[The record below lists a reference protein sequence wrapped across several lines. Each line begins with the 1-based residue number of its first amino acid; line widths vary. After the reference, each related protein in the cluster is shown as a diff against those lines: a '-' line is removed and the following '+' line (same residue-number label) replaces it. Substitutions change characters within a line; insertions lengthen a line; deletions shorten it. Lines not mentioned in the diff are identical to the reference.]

1 MSQTTKRYLTS
12 SLITFFTAFSLAV
25 LPVIDS
31 ITLDN
36 LYNGALVGV
45 LFVGVRAGINA
56 LVEFLIVPVD
66 NSPTQKED
74 VV

>member
-25 LPVIDS
+25 VPVIDS

-45 LFVGVRAGINA
+45 LFVGVRAGVKA
-56 LVEFLIVPVD
+56 LLEFLIVPMD
-66 NSPTQKED
+66 NSPTQRDD